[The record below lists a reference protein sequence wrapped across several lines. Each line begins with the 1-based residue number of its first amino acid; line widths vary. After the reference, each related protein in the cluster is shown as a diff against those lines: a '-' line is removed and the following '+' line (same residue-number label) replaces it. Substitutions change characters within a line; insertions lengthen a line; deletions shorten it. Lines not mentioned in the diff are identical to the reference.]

1 MNKIIILAFII
12 FFLTANCSLNSKSK
26 FWTKEKKIQVEDN
39 STITEIFKKD
49 EIFEN
54 ELNSNLKIK
63 LSGKIIK
70 NSFINNFDNNNGRIN
85 YDGNLKKS
93 SRFRFSK
100 IDNFNY
106 IEPEIVFD
114 NDNLIFFDNKGS
126 ILKFDNS
133 SKLIWKQNFYD
144 KLDQKLKPL
153 LSFANNKEILIVA
166 DSIAKFYAINI
177 NSGDLIWM
185 KKNSSPFNSQVK
197 IYKDRF
203 FVIDLN
209 NVLRCYSIEDGSEIW
224 QFKTEKSFIK
234 STKKL
239 SLLIV
244 DDKIFFN
251 NSLGDISAVDI
262 QTGNMLWQTP
272 TQSTAIYED
281 TFSLNTSDLIASKNL
296 ILLSNNKNEFY
307 SLDIKNGSLNW
318 KQKIN
323 SSLRPTLVGD
333 LIFTITMEGFLV
345 IVNKKNGN
353 VVRSTDIFQKY
364 SKKKRKKIVPIG
376 FIVGTN
382 NVYLTTNNGRLFII
396 DILTG
401 RTTTI
406 LKIDNK
412 KISRPFVLNQS
423 LFIIEQNS
431 IIKLN

>member
-144 KLDQKLKPL
+144 KPDQKLKPL

-209 NVLRCYSIEDGSEIW
+209 NVLRC
-224 QFKTEKSFIK
+224 
-234 STKKL
+234 
-239 SLLIV
+239 
-244 DDKIFFN
+244 
-251 NSLGDISAVDI
+251 
-262 QTGNMLWQTP
+262 
-272 TQSTAIYED
+272 
-281 TFSLNTSDLIASKNL
+281 
-296 ILLSNNKNEFY
+296 
-307 SLDIKNGSLNW
+307 
-318 KQKIN
+318 
-323 SSLRPTLVGD
+323 
-333 LIFTITMEGFLV
+333 
-345 IVNKKNGN
+345 
-353 VVRSTDIFQKY
+353 
-364 SKKKRKKIVPIG
+364 
-376 FIVGTN
+376 
-382 NVYLTTNNGRLFII
+382 
-396 DILTG
+396 
-401 RTTTI
+401 
-406 LKIDNK
+406 
-412 KISRPFVLNQS
+412 
-423 LFIIEQNS
+423 
-431 IIKLN
+431 